1 MPFAAPVSR
10 SRYAGG
16 LKVADKKEI
25 CVVETRNPLV
35 AGIYGV
41 LLAIGAAVAAR
52 YILDWLQKRQKG
64 EG

>member
-1 MPFAAPVSR
+1 M
-10 SRYAGG
+10 
-16 LKVADKKEI
+16 ADKKEI